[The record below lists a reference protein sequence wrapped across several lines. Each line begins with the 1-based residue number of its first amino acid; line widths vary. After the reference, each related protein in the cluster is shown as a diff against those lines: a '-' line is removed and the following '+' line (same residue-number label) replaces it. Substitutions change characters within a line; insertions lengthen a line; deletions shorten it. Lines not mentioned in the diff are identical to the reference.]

1 MRRIGLAVVLA
12 VGFVIALFAAEAR
25 AQQSS
30 KVARIGFLGPTS
42 AAGFERRL
50 EALRAGL
57 RDLGYTE
64 GENIVFEYRWAEGK
78 YERLPE
84 LAVELVRLK
93 VDVIVIQGIPGAL
106 AAKRATTTIPIVMAS
121 VGDAVATGLVAS
133 LARPGGNITGVT
145 NFINEV
151 MAKRIE
157 LLKDV
162 MPRIRRVAVLLNPSN
177 PVNNAPIV
185 QAMEL
190 TAKSL
195 TIELDQFGARGPD
208 EFDSAL
214 ASIAK
219 KRVEAVIVQEDP
231 VLNTGSRAIADLAAK
246 HRLPSIGFSG
256 FAEAGGL
263 IGYGADLPES
273 FRRAA
278 YFVDKILKGAKPA
291 DLPVER
297 ARKFELAINLKTAKT
312 LGLTIPPSLL
322 LRADHVIE

>member
-1 MRRIGLAVVLA
+1 MTVVAGSL
-12 VGFVIALFAAEAR
+12 VAAPLGVR
-25 AQQSS
+25 AQQPPPR
-30 KVARIGFLGPTS
+30 VARIGFLGPTS

-50 EALRAGL
+50 EALRASL

-64 GENIVFEYRWAEGK
+64 GENIVIEYRWAEGK
-78 YERLPE
+78 YERLPG
-84 LAVELVRLK
+84 LAAELVRLK
-93 VDVIVIQGIPGAL
+93 VDVLVTQGIPGTQ
-106 AAKRATTTIPIVMAS
+106 AAKQANTTIPIVMAS

-145 NFINEV
+145 NFINEI

-162 MPRIRRVAVLLNPSN
+162 LPRMRSVAVLLNPSN

-195 TIELDQFGARGPD
+195 NVELQQFGARGPD

-214 ASIAK
+214 ATITK
-219 KRVEAVIVQEDP
+219 TRMEAVIVQEDP
-231 VLNTGSRAIADLAAK
+231 VLNTGSRAIADLAVK
-246 HRLPSIGFSG
+246 QRLPSIGFSG

-263 IGYGADLPES
+263 IGYGADLLES

-297 ARKFELAINLKTAKT
+297 ARKFELVINLKIAKA
-312 LGLTIPPSLL
+312 LGLTIPPPLVA
-322 LRADHVIE
+322 RATQIIQ